1 MRNFK
6 RYLKDTRG
14 NFSVMLGVG
23 MTALAV
29 GTGAAV
35 DMANMVKAKNELQS
49 QLDIATL
56 AAAGTPISSQQELDY
71 STLVHDIMVSNGYS
85 KENEKPQAVKN
96 GAFLDAKVQMDY
108 EGLFTDL
115 FGGKTYQVSVLAQS
129 TLPTIGP
136 MELVLALDNTLS
148 MSQNGKMG
156 ALKIG
161 AGKIVDAVEKSNS
174 GTLVGIVPFARY
186 INVGDE
192 SGSWLD
198 KPTEY
203 DTERTWQQATHTC
216 DSYSY
221 EDKTETQDGVAYTYE
236 EEICNGRTTT
246 YEQQSTTIESR
257 YIGCVG
263 TSDRPNHLSPVSAN
277 NRVEGLLTK
286 QPQEATGLPWD
297 TDSWCPLPIRP
308 LDDDYYEI
316 GRHINEM
323 YPTDVTYIPLGLV
336 WSERLLDRTVAFTQ
350 DAKDEDKQQVL
361 VLMSDGKNTAEI
373 RDDQYYE
380 DHLFAPP
387 YIFYDYNDHN
397 INVDSANE
405 DTKLLC
411 DRMKDKGIVIYTII
425 FQVADENAKT
435 LLTDCAST
443 PGHAYEAGN
452 NDALIESFEKIGTSL
467 SSNVRLTR

>member
-6 RYLKDTRG
+6 NFIKDTSG
-14 NFSVMLGVG
+14 NFSIMVAVG
-23 MTALAV
+23 MTTLAL

-35 DMANMVKAKNELQS
+35 DTANMVKARKELQS

-56 AAAGTPISSQQELDY
+56 AAAGTPISGQEELDY
-71 STLVHDIMVSNGYS
+71 STLVYDVMVNNGYS
-85 KENEKPQAVKN
+85 EDNGKPQAVKN
-96 GAFLDAKVQMDY
+96 GGFLDVEVQIDY
-108 EGLFTDL
+108 DGLFTDL
-115 FGGKTYQVSVLAQS
+115 LGSKTFQVSASAQS

-136 MELVLALDNTLS
+136 MEMVLALDNTLS
-148 MSQNGKMG
+148 MSQAGKMG

-161 AGKIVDAVEKSNS
+161 AGKIIDAVEESNS
-174 GTLVGIVPFARY
+174 GTTVGIVPFARY

-216 DSYSY
+216 ESYSY
-221 EDKTETQDGVAYTYE
+221 EDRTETRDGVDYTYE

-246 YEQQSTTIESR
+246 YETQSTTVESR
-257 YIGCVG
+257 YVGCVG
-263 TSDRPNHLSPVSAN
+263 TSDRPHHLSPISPN
-277 NRVEGLLTK
+277 NRVEGLLNT
-286 QPQEATGLPWD
+286 QPQEATGLNWD
-297 TDSWCPLPIRP
+297 TKSWCPLPIRP
-308 LDDDYYEI
+308 MDDDYYEI

-323 YPTDVTYIPLGLV
+323 YPTDVTYIPSGLV
-336 WSERLLDRTVAFTQ
+336 WAERLLDRTVAFTQ

-373 RDDQYYE
+373 RNDQYHE
-380 DHLFAPP
+380 DHFFAPP

-405 DTKLLC
+405 DTRLLC
-411 DRMKDKGIVIYTII
+411 NRIKDKGIVIYTII
-425 FQVADENAKT
+425 FQIADENAKT
-435 LLTDCAST
+435 LLTNCASS
-443 PGHAYEAGN
+443 PAHAYEAGN
-452 NDALIESFEKIGTSL
+452 NDALIASFEQIGTSL